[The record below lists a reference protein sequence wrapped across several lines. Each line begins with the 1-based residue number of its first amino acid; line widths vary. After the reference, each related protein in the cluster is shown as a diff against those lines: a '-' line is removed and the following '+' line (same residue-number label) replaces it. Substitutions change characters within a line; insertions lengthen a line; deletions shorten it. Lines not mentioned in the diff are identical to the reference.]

1 MKTIATFTANATES
15 VGGLNGNYAIGM
27 VASDGSAAD
36 LGGGTIQFKFK
47 DENDDYLPDNAT
59 DWSFTAAP
67 EYPQSFGFPAEQPFD
82 VVLSGATSPD
92 VVVKVAK
99 YYG

>member
-1 MKTIATFTANATES
+1 MKTIAIFTADGTQSAQ
-15 VGGLNGNYAIGM
+15 GLNGNYAIGFI
-27 VASDGSAAD
+27 ASDGSPAN

-47 DENDDYLPDNAT
+47 DENGDYLTDNTT
-59 DWSFTAAP
+59 DWQFAAAP

-82 VVLSGATSPD
+82 IVLAGSTTPD